1 MLQAVVFDL
10 DDTLIDW
17 SGRELD
23 WSEVGMRNLGPVHQ
37 YLLEQ
42 GHTVPDLTELVM
54 YWTTHMR
61 AAWEAVS
68 GPDWI
73 APRHDRIM
81 CQTLQSA
88 GLNPASFDVQ
98 DLLRRFAWNS
108 VPGVRPFA
116 DTVPVLKTLR
126 STGLKIGLLTNAS
139 QPMWMR
145 DRELESLG
153 LLTYF
158 DARITAGD
166 VGKVKP
172 HPAPFLA
179 ILRTLGVPPENAV
192 YVGDRAM
199 DDVTGAQAAGMRAVW
214 IRHGMAEL
222 SDPAIKPN
230 AIIGALAELVDVLYG
245 WYPGLRER
253 TP

>member
-23 WSEVGMRNLGPVHQ
+23 WAEVGARNLGPLHQ
-37 YLLEQ
+37 HLREQ
-42 GHTVPDLTELVM
+42 GHTIPDLKDLVG
-54 YWTTHMR
+54 YWGTHIR
-61 AAWEAVS
+61 AAWESVS
-68 GPDWI
+68 GPEWA
-73 APRHDRIM
+73 APRHDRVLG
-81 CQTLQSA
+81 QTLQSA
-88 GLNPASFDVQ
+88 GLNPAAFDMQ
-98 DLLRRFAWNS
+98 NLLRHFAWNA
-108 VPGVRPFA
+108 VPGVRPFE
-116 DTVPVLKTLR
+116 DTVPVLQTLR
-126 STGLKIGLLTNAS
+126 SSGLKIGLLTNAS

-153 LLTYF
+153 LLPYF

-179 ILRTLGVPPENAV
+179 ILRALGTPPEDAV
-192 YVGDRAM
+192 YVGDRAV

-214 IRHGMAEL
+214 VRHGMAEL
-222 SDPAIKPN
+222 PAPTIKPN
-230 AIIGALAELVDVLYG
+230 AIIGALGELLDVLYG

-253 TP
+253 AS